1 MQRWIPRRARTIFGR
16 TLAVSLLVGTLPLA
30 GCGYALV
37 GRGSNIPEDVKR
49 VYLKPFENM
58 TARVRVDQ
66 ILTQAV
72 ADELVTR
79 QRFTVA
85 SSTEEAD
92 AELVGSVTG
101 FDIRPVKF
109 DSDQRATEFEITI
122 TAKVLLRR
130 LRPAAPAAAPAA
142 APPASV
148 ATPPAAGPAEEIL
161 WQNDRYQFRDS
172 FPLDTSE
179 LGFFDRE
186 TPALE
191 SAAEKFAETM
201 VTDLLEGF

>member
-1 MQRWIPRRARTIFGR
+1 MQRWIPRLARTIFGR